1 MNKKPIPLI
10 DTLDKLGAS
19 ASKAYI
25 LYPDDFEL
33 IIQFLKQ
40 YDRSKATFES
50 YRREMERLLQWAWLI
65 RKESIINLD
74 RSDIEKFVK
83 FCIKPPK
90 RWIGMKRCSRY
101 VNSDKGRIPNPDWR
115 PFVVKVSKR
124 EHKQETEPDINQYE
138 FSQSSLRAL
147 FAVLG
152 RFYEHLLME
161 EVIPKNPVALIRQKG
176 RYLQKKNEEE
186 QIIRLSDEQ
195 WQTLLD
201 ATKEMA
207 DKHPT
212 IHHRSVFIITAMYL
226 MYLRISE
233 FISRDDWQ
241 PSMNHFYRDS
251 DKQWWFRVLGKGNK
265 LRNIAVSDSML
276 SVLGEY
282 RKGLGL
288 TPLPSPDD
296 NSPLIPK
303 TKGKGG
309 LTNSRQIRRL
319 IQQCFDHAVN
329 KLREKKQNS
338 EADGLEVATVHWLRH
353 TGISDDVNKRGRS
366 ILHVRIDAGHNSI
379 TTTERYSDVERKD
392 RHRSAREKTTDIKN
406 EQH

>member
-1 MNKKPIPLI
+1 MHFHKV
-10 DTLDKLGAS
+10 
-19 ASKAYI
+19 AYA
-25 LYPDDFEL
+25 L
-33 IIQFLKQ
+33 
-40 YDRSKATFES
+40 
-50 YRREMERLLQWAWLI
+50 
-65 RKESIINLD
+65 
-74 RSDIEKFVK
+74 
-83 FCIKPPK
+83 
-90 RWIGMKRCSRY
+90 
-101 VNSDKGRIPNPDWR
+101 
-115 PFVVKVSKR
+115 
-124 EHKQETEPDINQYE
+124 
-138 FSQSSLRAL
+138 L

-212 IHHRSVFIITAMYL
+212 IHHRTVFIITAMYL

-309 LTNSRQIRRL
+309 ITNSRQIRRL

-329 KLREKKQNS
+329 KLREKSQNS

-392 RHRSAREKTTDIKN
+392 RHRSAREKTTNIKN
-406 EQH
+406 EPHKNK